1 MESQFSSSYDVD
13 NRYRWYKSLDPKSDL
28 PKKRRG
34 VRPGKDYEN
43 RLGID
48 FVRKYKNKLKE
59 EGGIRKTL
67 D

>member
-13 NRYRWYKSLDPKSDL
+13 NRYRWYKSANPATDYPKN
-28 PKKRRG
+28 RRG
-34 VRPGKDYEN
+34 VRSGKDYEN

-48 FVRKYKNKLKE
+48 FVKKYKNKLKE
-59 EGGIRKTL
+59 EDWPRKQL